1 MAFTLK
7 TVLDDGGADL
17 SVGLN
22 QATSYLKAQIMT
34 RKSMANIKEFE
45 AYLNSIY
52 YPKNISSNSSSKAF
66 QYYSNVLQEINV
78 ESITHIFNAFDFER
92 NAPTSKRYGK
102 TGSILYKSLDKEVST
117 MKNTLNQLTNGGKD
131 ELIKNFSK
139 INDLVSQGEQILKN
153 AEDNLSKMGKTK
165 IGNLSMKRYEGNSK
179 VVEDAIRIV
188 NQLDVLN
195 HLISRGVSP
204 QEAGTLFE
212 MALQKADYYKT
223 ATEDVRQEIIDDI
236 LIEFLHGRGRRGGAS
251 TIGQQ
256 AVGRGILGMNISA
269 QVSKS
274 SKFKDSSFGK
284 NFAISSGDQRVKIIY
299 NYNPNEQKQGKMDVQ
314 MSFGD
319 GPLSDFRISAKRW
332 SQGKGDFGSTSVDAG
347 VVRAGG
353 YGVAEAYKLAVLTP
367 KRDAYGGAS
376 SASGA
381 ANAAH
386 EFARLA
392 LKSDILMGIN
402 QGESVGGGGYA
413 NLAVIDTGNKIVVR
427 NLADLILKDQVNLS
441 GYSEGAIQSEA
452 VNTYYR
458 LSLLDYS
465 RTITYLKRM
474 TSVLNSM
481 KVTINYRV

>member
-52 YPKNISSNSSSKAF
+52 HPKNISSNSSSKAF
-66 QYYSNVLQEINV
+66 QYYSKVLKEINV

-92 NAPTSKRYGK
+92 NAPTSKRYGR
-102 TGSILYKSLDKEVST
+102 TGSIRYSSLEKEVSM
-117 MKNTLNQLTNGGKD
+117 MKNTLNQLDKGGKKG
-131 ELIKNFSK
+131 LIKNFSK
-139 INDLVSQGEQILKN
+139 INALVTDGENILKI
-153 AEDNLSKMGKTK
+153 AEEAFFKKGKTN
-165 IGNLSMKRYEGNSK
+165 IGNLSMKNY
-179 VVEDAIRIV
+179 VEDNVVKKAIDIV

-195 HLISRGVSP
+195 HLISSGVSP

-256 AVGRGILGMNISA
+256 TVGRGILGMNISA

-284 NFAISSGDQRVKIIY
+284 NFAISSGDYRVKITY

-314 MSFGD
+314 MIFGD

-347 VVRAGG
+347 IVRAGG

-367 KRDAYGGAS
+367 KRDMYDGTVPAS
-376 SASGA
+376 SAV
-381 ANAAH
+381 NAAH
-386 EFARLA
+386 EFAKLA

-413 NLAVIDTGNKIVVR
+413 NLVVIDTGSKIVVR

-441 GYSEGAIQSEA
+441 GYNEGGIQSA
-452 VNTYYR
+452 AANTYYR
-458 LSLLDYS
+458 LSLLDYN

-481 KVTINYRV
+481 KVTINYKV